1 MSSKV
6 YIVEAAR
13 LPIGKY
19 GGIYSDVG
27 PEELGGFLMK
37 TMLDKHPGLN
47 EHVDEVIVGN
57 VIGGGGNVA
66 RR

>member
-19 GGIYSDVG
+19 GGMYSDVG
-27 PEELGGFLMK
+27 PEELGGLLMK
-37 TMLDKHPGLN
+37 TMLNKHP
-47 EHVDEVIVGN
+47 EKKKKK
-57 VIGGGGNVA
+57 A
-66 RR
+66 TSFPAKPTPKSSPT

>member
-1 MSSKV
+1 VSSKV

-19 GGIYSDVG
+19 GGMYSDVG

-37 TMLDKHPGLN
+37 TMLDKHPGLS
-47 EHVDEVIVGN
+47 ISAGSW
-57 VIGGGGNVA
+57 IGALGRDSTRTA
-66 RR
+66 